1 MICAKHNWWNVTEP
15 CPQCAPPASLEAKT
29 VTATETPPAPQT
41 DLVLPEEVG
50 EVPSTFDEIFGDTV
64 LDIPAFLQRNKDGS
78 FKWPSQKPSQSPAPD
93 ADAAST
99 GSEAAPDVSTKTAIT
114 VLDPLSSS
122 EISKLSE
129 TELLA
134 LVNSTSYTLVQ
145 RQPLYRELRD
155 REDRKKS
162 LARIAE
168 MKAKK
173 QKKDSAS

>member
-1 MICAKHNWWNVTEP
+1 MICAKHNWWNVIEP
-15 CPQCAPPASLEAKT
+15 CPRCAPPATLEAKT

-41 DLVLPEEVG
+41 DLVLPKGEVA

-78 FKWPSQKPSQSPAPD
+78 FKWPRNSQSPAPD
-93 ADAAST
+93 AAAAST
-99 GSEAAPDVSTKTAIT
+99 GSETAPNVSTKTAIT